1 MRTYVRHERWNVPP
15 RNRAI
20 RSDCAGYQMRLFV
33 RTLTTAVALT
43 LCSVPAASFGAG
55 MTDTSGNTPR
65 FSHPREITNPYLPLS
80 SLKQDIAKATDPD
93 YCESTKNT
101 CVRPGLRYLGAFMKV
116 EFYGHLRQYHNIK
129 AEIDANIRT
138 VLESGAYVMGP
149 MLKKF
154 EGELAAFHGTKYAVG
169 VGNGTDAIWLA
180 LMALG
185 IGEGDEVI
193 THPNTFF
200 ATAEA
205 IWIAGA
211 TAVFVDCEPTTKC
224 IDPAKI
230 EAAITK
236 KTKAI
241 IPVHLYGQC
250 ADMPAI
256 RKIADK
262 HHLRIIEDNAQ
273 GIGAHGKG
281 FKIGQLSDAATTSFI
296 IQKNLGTFGDSG
308 ALVTNNP
315 DLDATV
321 RKLRNH
327 GSNARNVHSFGFNS
341 RLDDLHAGI
350 LSAKL
355 KHIDAWNDLRRK
367 WATRYSAGLKGCR
380 ALDLP
385 TEVPG
390 NRHVFHLY
398 VIETRQPEWRDSLVD
413 FLVKNNIDAK
423 THYSIAIHQQ
433 AGYPWGK
440 GARIAGSVA
449 NAERNAATCISL
461 PMFPELTVEEVDYVI
476 AKVKEWDA
484 QNSPTA
490 ADKKKAVAAA

>member
-1 MRTYVRHERWNVPP
+1 
-15 RNRAI
+15 
-20 RSDCAGYQMRLFV
+20 
-33 RTLTTAVALT
+33 
-43 LCSVPAASFGAG
+43 
-55 MTDTSGNTPR
+55 
-65 FSHPREITNPYLPLS
+65 
-80 SLKQDIAKATDPD
+80 
-93 YCESTKNT
+93 
-101 CVRPGLRYLGAFMKV
+101 MKV
-116 EFYGHLRQYHNIK
+116 EFYGHVRQYHNIQS
-129 AEIDANIRT
+129 EIDQNIKT
-138 VLESGAYVMGP
+138 VLESGQYVMGP

-154 EGELAAFHGTKYAVG
+154 EGELAAYHGTKFAVG

-185 IGEGDEVI
+185 IGPGDEVI

-211 TAVFVDCEPTTKC
+211 TAVFVDCDPRTKC

-230 EAAITK
+230 EAAITP

-256 RKIADK
+256 KKIADK
-262 HHLRIIEDNAQ
+262 HKLKVIEDNAQ
-273 GIGAHGKG
+273 AIGASGPN
-281 FKIGQLSDAATTSFI
+281 FKIAELSDAATTSFI
-296 IQKNLGTFGDSG
+296 IQKNLGTFGDGG

-315 DLDATV
+315 DIDTTV

-327 GSNARNVHSFGFNS
+327 GSNQRNVHSYGFNS

-355 KHIDAWNDLRRK
+355 KHIDRCNDQRRQ
-367 WATRYSAGLKGCR
+367 WATRYTAGLKECR
-380 ALDLP
+380 TFTLP
-385 TEVPG
+385 VELPG
-390 NRHVFHLY
+390 YRHIYHLY
-398 VIETRQPEWRDSLVD
+398 VIETKKPEWRDQLVD
-413 FLVKNNIDAK
+413 YLVKNGIDAK

-461 PMFPELTVEEVDYVI
+461 PIFPELTAEEVDYVVST
-476 AKVKEWDA
+476 VKAWDKQTTSTKA
-484 QNSPTA
+484 
-490 ADKKKAVAAA
+490 KAVPA